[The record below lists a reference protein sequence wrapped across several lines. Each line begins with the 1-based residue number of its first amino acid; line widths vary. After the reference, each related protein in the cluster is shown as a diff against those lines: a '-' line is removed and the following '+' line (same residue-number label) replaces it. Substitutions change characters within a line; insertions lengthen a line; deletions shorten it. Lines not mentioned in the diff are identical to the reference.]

1 MPRKNDAPALQKLD
15 EIALPTEFP
24 VFIAETVDG
33 IFCECVYFG
42 VFAKDADEEDSALR
56 LFREKGAAAANFV
69 EIAAEI
75 LCSNADGGRRFLLQI
90 DADFLVLLCKQD
102 VFLHKDMPPCLV
114 SSIVSR
120 LRQIVKTESKVRAV
134 S

>member
-1 MPRKNDAPALQKLD
+1 MPRKNDAPALHKLN
-15 EIALPTEFP
+15 EIALPTKFSA
-24 VFIAETVDG
+24 FIAETVDG

-42 VFAKDADEEDSALR
+42 VFAEDADEEDSALR

-90 DADFLVLLCKQD
+90 DADFLVLLCKQ
-102 VFLHKDMPPCLV
+102 VLYLG
-114 SSIVSR
+114 
-120 LRQIVKTESKVRAV
+120 
-134 S
+134 